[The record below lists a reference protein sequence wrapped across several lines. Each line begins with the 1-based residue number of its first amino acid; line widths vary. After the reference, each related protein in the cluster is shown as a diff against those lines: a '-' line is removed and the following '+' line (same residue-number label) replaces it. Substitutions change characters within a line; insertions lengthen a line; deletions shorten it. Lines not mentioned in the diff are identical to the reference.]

1 MGVYSS
7 LAVVLAAGRGSRF
20 TASTHKLLADLDGRT
35 VVERSVTSAVEA
47 SIGPVLV
54 VAGAVS
60 LPASLAEI
68 AGVRVL
74 HHPRWSQGQA
84 SSLQCAI
91 AEARRLGASA
101 VVVGLGDQPS
111 IEPSAWRAV
120 ATAPSPIAI
129 ATYAGLPR
137 NPVRLHRSVWDQ
149 LPTTGDEG
157 ARVLMRVRP
166 DLVQQVPCQG
176 SPADIDT
183 TKDLAQWQSRSSTNS
198 Q

>member
-1 MGVYSS
+1 M
-7 LAVVLAAGRGSRF
+7 
-20 TASTHKLLADLDGRT
+20 
-35 VVERSVTSAVEA
+35 
-47 SIGPVLV
+47 
-54 VAGAVS
+54 
-60 LPASLAEI
+60 

-74 HHPRWSQGQA
+74 HHPRWWEGQA
-84 SSLQCAI
+84 SSLHAAI
-91 AEARRLGASA
+91 AEADRLGASA

-111 IEPSAWRAV
+111 IDPSAWRAV
-120 ATAPSPIAI
+120 AAASSPIAI

-137 NPVRLHRSVWDQ
+137 NPVRLHRSVWDL

-176 SPADIDT
+176 SPVDIDT
-183 TKDLAQWQSRSSTNS
+183 AKDLAQWQSRSSTNS